1 MNIDPRFGFAWRTGL
16 SNLVVRGGYG
26 IFHNSEAQRVF
37 QAMTAGPFVATET
50 FDNGI
55 SAGAPLFAWPQ
66 AFPSGGSARPL
77 GIQDLNATAVN
88 FRNSYVQQWN
98 LTLEKQLGA
107 NGLRLS
113 YIASSAIR
121 LPFRRNINQPRASTT
136 PFNQNLRPYPVVRN
150 IIFADS
156 GGTQSYESFQA
167 EFTRRLNTGI
177 ALDSNYTWSKNLT
190 DVRETNVLGDII
202 LDAYNRR
209 AERGNA
215 EFSPRHRWVT
225 NVMWELPVGTGRRYL
240 TNANGFVQATLG
252 GWTLNNFVIIGSG
265 EWNSPTYSSGS
276 DSSNTN
282 VTAGRPDRICD
293 GKTSNPTTDAWF
305 NTSCFVAPPK
315 GIGRFGNS
323 SNGIV
328 AGPSQSGW
336 GLRVF
341 KYFSLTER
349 LKLRWDTQFDN
360 VLNHFVFGNPNVNVS
375 SSSVGRISG
384 GPGNNL
390 PGVLSGSRQIRGGLK
405 LQF

>member
-1 MNIDPRFGFAWRTGL
+1 LVEQDGRIHNFDPASGSVVVPNQSTLARISALFPKSIPIGTAASVGFPERTLVRNDAMNIDPRFGFAWRTGL

-215 EFSPRHRWVT
+215 ECASARLPRRSSRPPDFRESP
-225 NVMWELPVGTGRRYL
+225 LILDRRV
-240 TNANGFVQATLG
+240 AEGA
-252 GWTLNNFVIIGSG
+252 
-265 EWNSPTYSSGS
+265 
-276 DSSNTN
+276 
-282 VTAGRPDRICD
+282 A
-293 GKTSNPTTDAWF
+293 A
-305 NTSCFVAPPK
+305 VAP
-315 GIGRFGNS
+315 
-323 SNGIV
+323 
-328 AGPSQSGW
+328 SQ
-336 GLRVF
+336 
-341 KYFSLTER
+341 
-349 LKLRWDTQFDN
+349 
-360 VLNHFVFGNPNVNVS
+360 
-375 SSSVGRISG
+375 
-384 GPGNNL
+384 GNN
-390 PGVLSGSRQIRGGLK
+390 
-405 LQF
+405 